1 MYRLLGRKWAVHMRY
16 QYIHES
22 HGINAWE
29 GHDYWVTYRKEY
41 RMKYPLQTKE
51 NFYMLT
57 HVSGY
62 AIGEPVSPNLPG
74 SEELGL
80 IEP

>member
-1 MYRLLGRKWAVHMRY
+1 MRY

-57 HVSGY
+57 HDSGY
-62 AIGEPVSPNLPG
+62 AKGEPVSPNLPG
-74 SEELGL
+74 SEALGL